1 MIVIHQDDSTMYHL
15 GEVFGDAV
23 HLACAGYLPLLR
35 AGSAALLLE
44 PVPAHLPE
52 ANNTSNNNRKSGHRS
67 RREPRAANTQ
77 VPAFFVGGVSHH
89 FRRAH
94 QSKARQGK
102 ARQGK
107 ARRLEARRDKISR
120 GKKGLLPSLP
130 HWHHKPTI
138 MRKTENKKQVFPFV
152 VLKPTQGSDFFCV
165 PKPSRTGRKNV
176 LFAHST

>member
-77 VPAFFVGGVSHH
+77 VPAFFVGGVS
-89 FRRAH
+89 
-94 QSKARQGK
+94 
-102 ARQGK
+102 
-107 ARRLEARRDKISR
+107 LI
-120 GKKGLLPSLP
+120 LSLI
-130 HWHHKPTI
+130 HI
-138 MRKTENKKQVFPFV
+138 
-152 VLKPTQGSDFFCV
+152 
-165 PKPSRTGRKNV
+165 
-176 LFAHST
+176 